1 MNIKSFSKDTVSD
14 IKKVNKYLSENH
26 GLTVKA
32 FSSLDT
38 LQKLSENA
46 QQNLVSIRANNKN
59 FQLDTEYAKFL
70 GIREVAENMI
80 KEGLYAKGKKYNE
93 MMEMITGTVRN
104 LMDSGYTQEEACS
117 ECMNRVRMM
126 PNAYDDE
133 FVLPLVLKA
142 AKDYVHETVFA
153 EEESVQKPAR
163 TFYDIMGDN
172 MVLPESGDPVQA
184 VDDYI
189 FNIAEKLNKNSQAVK
204 SFFAGLNEQD
214 IASAMEM
221 FERKIIA
228 QEQFT
233 AAIAHAAKN
242 HYDKHGALP
251 KTVSV
256 QGKDVP
262 MNLSKDDIEKITGEQ
277 FESYFDM
284 DDLLQEVD
292 PEEEHEVTEETGTS
306 LEEIGKK
313 LAAAIQAEDNAA
325 IDRYRK
331 EYEDAYLS
339 LQQESVQMRLQDIIK
354 EDVDV
359 EEAEVILA
367 ARNISNEIQDQI
379 EKLGRL
385 MNEDLIAIT
394 DQMRSEL
401 GQEVANQFQT
411 AVSEQLQSQ
420 LDAAKETKDKIDQL
434 VTGIAAGDTM
444 AGDMSMGGEF
454 DMDSEPE
461 FQDTV
466 EPAASGD
473 DEPLGRAEVD

>member
-1 MNIKSFSKDTVSD
+1 MNIKSFSKDTVSN

-38 LQKLSENA
+38 LRKLSENA

-59 FQLDTEYAKFL
+59 FQLDKEYAKFL

-80 KEGLYAKGKKYNE
+80 KEGLYAKGQKYTE
-93 MMEMITGTVRN
+93 MMEMITGTVRD
-104 LMDSGYTQEEACS
+104 LMDSGYTQEEACT

-142 AKDYVHETVFA
+142 AKDYIHETVFA

-172 MVLPESGDPVQA
+172 MVLPESGDRVQA

-204 SFFAGLNEQD
+204 SFFAELNEQD

-262 MNLSKDDIEKITGEQ
+262 MNLGKDDIERITGEQ
-277 FESYFDM
+277 FESYFSV
-284 DDLLQEVD
+284 DDLLQED
-292 PEEEHEVTEETGTS
+292 D

-331 EYEDAYLS
+331 EYENAYLS
-339 LQQESVQMRLQDIIK
+339 QQQESVQMRLQDIIK

-367 ARNISNEIQDQI
+367 ARGISNELQDQI

-385 MNEDLIAIT
+385 MNEDLIAIA
-394 DQMRSEL
+394 DQMRIEL
-401 GQEVANQFQT
+401 GAQVASQFQN
-411 AVSEQLQSQ
+411 AVNDQLQAQ
-420 LDAAKETKDKIDQL
+420 LDSAKQAKDTIDEL
-434 VTGIAAGDTM
+434 LTTIAGGEVMPTDMERGMDT
-444 AGDMSMGGEF
+444 EF
-454 DMDSEPE
+454 DMDMDSDV
-461 FQDTV
+461 QDTV

-473 DEPLGRAEVD
+473 EEPLGRAEVD

>member
-1 MNIKSFSKDTVSD
+1 MNIKSFSKDTVSN

-38 LQKLSENA
+38 LRKLSENA

-59 FQLDTEYAKFL
+59 FQLDKEYAKFL

-80 KEGLYAKGKKYNE
+80 KEGLYAKGQKYTE
-93 MMEMITGTVRN
+93 MMEMITGTVRD
-104 LMDSGYTQEEACS
+104 LMDSGYTQEEACT

-142 AKDYVHETVFA
+142 AKDYIHETVFA

-172 MVLPESGDPVQA
+172 MVLPESGDRVQA

-262 MNLSKDDIEKITGEQ
+262 MNLSKDDIERITGEQ
-277 FESYFDM
+277 FESYFSM
-284 DDLLQEVD
+284 DDLLQED
-292 PEEEHEVTEETGTS
+292 D

-339 LQQESVQMRLQDIIK
+339 QQQESVQMRLQDIIK

-367 ARNISNEIQDQI
+367 ARGISNELQDQI

-385 MNEDLIAIT
+385 MNEDLIAIA
-394 DQMRSEL
+394 DQMRIEL
-401 GQEVANQFQT
+401 GAQVASQFQN
-411 AVSEQLQSQ
+411 AVNDQLQAQ
-420 LDAAKETKDKIDQL
+420 LDSAKQAKDTIDEL
-434 VTGIAAGDTM
+434 LTTIAGGEVMPTDMERGMDT
-444 AGDMSMGGEF
+444 EF
-454 DMDSEPE
+454 DMDMDSDV
-461 FQDTV
+461 QDTV

-473 DEPLGRAEVD
+473 EEPLGRAEVD